1 MLRLAA
7 NKVVIDGERFTNHV
21 VELVDGL
28 LVRHYPLTYELP
40 QTQWL
45 RTLVIEEGR
54 VVYSEH
60 C

>member
-7 NKVVIDGERFTNHV
+7 NKVVIDGEQFVNHV
-21 VELVDGL
+21 VVLVDGL
-28 LVRHYPLTYELP
+28 LTCHYPLTNELP
-40 QTQWL
+40 RTQWL

>member
-7 NKVVIDGERFTNHV
+7 NKVVIDGELFTNHV

-28 LVRHYPLTYELP
+28 LVCHYPLIYELP

>member
-28 LVRHYPLTYELP
+28 LVCHYPLIYELP

-45 RTLVIEEGR
+45 RTLVIE
-54 VVYSEH
+54 H